1 MQNGS
6 MLESALLKTHFD
18 VIPFGI
24 YVVDVVSYELVFV
37 NRHYRKSLGQ
47 AEGGICYKVLY
58 DNDAPC
64 LHCRIPELLTATG
77 LPNGQT
83 AIYDHYNDRDERWA
97 QIQEKAMGWPDGRV
111 VKYAI
116 AVDIS
121 ELKETQ
127 NRLAEAHAELAIRN
141 RELAGQNKALT
152 DSMDLREHVERIARH
167 DLKAP
172 LSALIGLPQVLLEN
186 YDLPPQAAEIVGLI
200 EQAAHSMLDMLNQS
214 LVLYRL
220 ETGSFTLTPQPLDL
234 LDLTQRTCTRLSNMP
249 TARGRSLMA
258 TLSGA
263 PIPSGARVDFA
274 GDDLL
279 LGPMLQNIIVNALE
293 ASPEGGLVSVD
304 LRPESDA
311 TRLVVTNAGE
321 VAPEIRARMFE
332 KYVTQGKRGGTGLGA
347 YSAFLAAKAHGGRID
362 LDASNPGRTV
372 VTVTLPRLGGGC
384 A

>member
-1 MQNGS
+1 MQSAS

-24 YVVDVVSYELVFV
+24 YVVDVATYEVVFL
-37 NRHYRKSLGQ
+37 NRHSRENLGP
-47 AEGGICYKVLY
+47 AEGGKCYKVVY

-64 LHCRIPELLTATG
+64 LHCRIPELITAAG
-77 LPNGQT
+77 LPNGRT
-83 AIYDHYNDRDERWA
+83 AVYDLYNERDERWS

-141 RELAGQNKALT
+141 KDLAGQNTLLRQN
-152 DSMDLREHVERIARH
+152 MDLREHVDRIARH

-186 YDLPPQAAEIVGLI
+186 YDLPPEAAHIVSLM

-220 ETGSFTLTPQPLDL
+220 ETGDFVLSPRPVDL
-234 LDLTQRTCTRLSNMP
+234 VDLAVRTCSRLASMP
-249 TARGRSLMA
+249 MARGRKLHA
-258 TLSGA
+258 ALAGGA
-263 PIPSGARVDFA
+263 VPVGARVEIP

-279 LGPMLQNIIVNALE
+279 LGPMLQNLVVNALE
-293 ASPEGGLVSVD
+293 ASPEGGDVEVD
-304 LRPESDA
+304 VVPGPESV
-311 TRLVVTNAGE
+311 RLVVRNQGE
-321 VAPEIRARMFE
+321 VPAAIRDRMFD
-332 KYVTQGKRGGTGLGA
+332 KYVTMGKRSGTGLGA
-347 YSAFLAAKAHGGRID
+347 YSAALAAKAHGGTIE
-362 LDASNPGRTV
+362 LDAGVPGRTAV
-372 VTVTLPRLGGGC
+372 IVTLPRSG
-384 A
+384 AAS

>member
-6 MLESALLKTHFD
+6 MLESSLLKTHFD

-24 YVVDVVSYELVFV
+24 YVVDVVSYELVFI
-37 NRHYRKSLGQ
+37 NRHYRKSIGP
-47 AEGGICYKVLY
+47 AEGGLCYKVLY

-64 LHCRIPELLTATG
+64 LHCRIPELLTAEG
-77 LPNGQT
+77 RPNDQT

-127 NRLAEAHAELAIRN
+127 NSLAEAHAELAIRN
-141 RELAGQNKALT
+141 RELAGQNKELMA
-152 DSMDLREHVERIARH
+152 SMDLREHVERIARH

-200 EQAAHSMLDMLNQS
+200 EEAGHSMLDMLNQS

-220 ETGSFTLTPQPLDL
+220 ETGSFTLAPQPLDL
-234 LDLTQRTCTRLSNMP
+234 LDLALRTCARLANMP
-249 TARGRSLMA
+249 TARSRSLIA
-258 TLSGA
+258 TLSGG
-263 PIPSGARVDFA
+263 PVPSAARVEFA
-274 GDDLL
+274 GDALL
-279 LGPMLQNIIVNALE
+279 LGPMLQNLILNALE
-293 ASPEGGLVSVD
+293 ASPEGGQVVVD
-304 LRPESDA
+304 IRPEPDA
-311 TRLVVTNAGE
+311 IRLLVANAGE
-321 VAPEIRARMFE
+321 VPLEIRPRMFD

-347 YSAFLAAKAHGGRID
+347 YSAALAAKAHGGRID
-362 LDASNPGRTV
+362 LDANAPGRTV
-372 VTVTLPRLGGGC
+372 VVVTLPRGKG
-384 A
+384 AAA

>member
-6 MLESALLKTHFD
+6 MLESSLLKTHFD

-24 YVVDVVSYELVFV
+24 YVVDVVTYELVFV
-37 NRHYRKSLGQ
+37 NRHYRNSLGQ
-47 AEGGICYKVLY
+47 TEGGLCYKALY
-58 DNDAPC
+58 ANDAPC
-64 LHCRIPELLTATG
+64 LHCRIPELLTAQG
-77 LPNGQT
+77 LPNGRT
-83 AIYDHYNDRDERWA
+83 AIYDHYNDRDEHWA

-111 VKYAI
+111 VKYSI

-141 RELAGQNKALT
+141 RELAGQNKALH

-220 ETGSFTLTPQPLDL
+220 ETGSFTLAPQPLDL
-234 LDLTQRTCTRLSNMP
+234 LDLTTRTCSRLSNMP
-249 TARGRSLMA
+249 IARGRRLCA
-258 TLSGA
+258 TLAGG
-263 PIPSGARVDFA
+263 PIPSGARVEYA

-279 LGPMLQNIIVNALE
+279 LGPMLQYLILYALE
-293 ASPEGGLVSVD
+293 ASPEGGQVVVD
-304 LRPESDA
+304 IRPEPDA

-321 VAPEIRARMFE
+321 VPLEIRSRMFD
-332 KYVTQGKRGGTGLGA
+332 KYVTLGKRGGTGLGA
-347 YSAFLAAKAHGGRID
+347 YSAVLAARAHGGRID
-362 LDASNPGRTV
+362 LDAGEPGRTAV
-372 VTVTLPRLGGGC
+372 VVTLPRPGV
-384 A
+384 AAS

>member
-1 MQNGS
+1 

-24 YVVDVVSYELVFV
+24 YVVDVVSRELVFV
-37 NRHYRKSLGQ
+37 NRHYRDRLGA
-47 AEGGICYKVLY
+47 AEGGACYKILY

-64 LHCRIPELLTATG
+64 LHCRIPELLTAQG
-77 LPNGQT
+77 MPNGLT
-83 AIYDHYNDRDERWA
+83 AVYDHYNERDERWA

-141 RELAGQNKALT
+141 RELAGQNKALRE
-152 DSMDLREHVERIARH
+152 SMDLREHVERIARH

-220 ETGSFTLTPQPLDL
+220 ETGSFVLTPRPLDL
-234 LDLTQRTCTRLSNMP
+234 VDLVSRTCCRLSGMP
-249 TARGRSLMA
+249 MARGRRLIA
-258 TLSGA
+258 TLAGG
-263 PIPSGARVDFA
+263 PIPSGARVEYA

-279 LGPMLQNIIVNALE
+279 LGPMLQNCIVNALE
-293 ASPEGGLVSVD
+293 ASPEDGLVTVD
-304 LRPESDA
+304 IRPEPDA

-321 VAPEIRARMFE
+321 VPPEIRARMFD

-347 YSAFLAAKAHGGRID
+347 YSAQLAAKAHGGRIA
-362 LDASNPGRTV
+362 LDEDTPGRTV
-372 VTVTLPRLGGGC
+372 VVVTLPRAGVT
-384 A
+384 AS